1 MGGRNRLIV
10 ESLTPYQK
18 VFVEA
23 YLRTGGDGIDAA
35 KLCAL
40 PGEPSE
46 AAWVMLHTP
55 AVVTA
60 IQAAVALRIRTE
72 GAALA
77 QRLLTDIVRGT
88 IVAAPGIRVDAA
100 KTLLDRAGIV
110 AAKAPEKPGERPLSD
125 YSVDELQSL
134 IPKLEAE
141 RAAAAR
147 DVTPETAR
155 ETEQAIDADMFS

>member
-1 MGGRNRLIV
+1 MASNNRLITQG
-10 ESLTPYQK
+10 LTPDQRA
-18 VFVEA
+18 FVDA
-23 YLRTGGDGIDAA
+23 YLKVGGKGSDAV
-35 KLCAL
+35 LLSGL
-40 PGEPSE
+40 PGEPSQT
-46 AAWVMLHTP
+46 AWRMLHTP
-55 AVVTA
+55 AVVAA
-60 IQAAVALRIRTE
+60 IQAAVALHIRTND
-72 GAALA
+72 AVIAR
-77 QRLLTDIVRGT
+77 QLLRDVVDGT
-88 IVAAPGIRVDAA
+88 VPAAPGIRVDAA